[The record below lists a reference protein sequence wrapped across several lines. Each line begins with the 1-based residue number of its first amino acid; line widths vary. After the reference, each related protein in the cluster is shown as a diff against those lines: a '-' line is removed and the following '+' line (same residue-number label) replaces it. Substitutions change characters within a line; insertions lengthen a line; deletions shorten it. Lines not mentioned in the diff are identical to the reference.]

1 MTAAPGAA
9 GHPRRDA
16 IAMGAAY
23 AAFYL
28 AIGIQLPFLPLWLT
42 ERGLSPQEIGV
53 VIAAPLVARLFAT
66 PLIGFLSD
74 RLGRPKAV
82 LVTLALVTCA
92 GMALLALSRDFLLIV
107 LVLGATALF
116 WNPSFALLDSY
127 ATRLA
132 RAGRAD
138 YGRARQW
145 GSASFV
151 VANLAGGAIIGATG
165 NGGIVLM
172 MLAGQLIYLA
182 VSTRLPPLAP
192 APAPVAGAAGVSGVP
207 WRLVAAIVA
216 VALVQAS
223 HSVLYVF
230 GSVHWRGIGLATTTI
245 GLLWSLGVIAEIC
258 VFRWGTVLMNRFGPH
273 LLIAAGGVC
282 AIVRFGALAFG
293 PPEPALFALQLL
305 HGLTFGATYLGMVEL
320 IARSVGEHR
329 SGSGQALASW
339 AVSLAM
345 SGASLA
351 AGPLWAA
358 FGIHAFLMSAGLG
371 LLGALVALVARPQPH
386 SSGAGGKASA
396 PS

>member
-1 MTAAPGAA
+1 MTAHSGRSRA
-9 GHPRRDA
+9 DVVA
-16 IAMGAAY
+16 IGAAY

-28 AIGIQLPFLPLWLT
+28 AVGIQLPFLPLWLT
-42 ERGLSPQEIGV
+42 QRGLTPQEIGV
-53 VIAAPLVARLFAT
+53 VVAAPLVARLFAT

-82 LVTLALVTCA
+82 LVTLALATCA
-92 GMALLALSRDFLLIV
+92 GMVLLALSRDFLLIA

-145 GSASFV
+145 GSASFI
-151 VANLAGGAIIGATG
+151 VANLAGGAVIGATG
-165 NGGIVLM
+165 SGGIVLM

-182 VSTRLPPLAP
+182 ASARLPPLAP
-192 APAPVAGAAGVSGVP
+192 APAPAPGLAGVSGVP

-223 HSVLYVF
+223 HCVLYVF
-230 GSVHWRGIGLATTTI
+230 GSVHWREAGLATTTI
-245 GLLWSLGVIAEIC
+245 GLLWALGVIAEIF
-258 VFRWGTVLMNRFGPH
+258 VFRWGTVLMNRCGPH
-273 LLIAAGGVC
+273 LLIAAGGV
-282 AIVRFGALAFG
+282 AAVARFGALAFD
-293 PPEPALFALQLL
+293 PPQAALFALQLL

-320 IARSVGEHR
+320 IARTVGEHR

-358 FGIHAFLMSAGLG
+358 FGPLAFLMSAGLG
-371 LLGALVALVARPQPH
+371 LLGALVAFAARVQPH
-386 SSGAGGKASA
+386 NSGAGGKARA